1 LQNFWTCH
9 CKKFV
14 YNLSDMEEII
24 TIIGPTGVGKTKLAI
39 ELADK
44 FNGEII
50 SADSRQVYKYLN
62 IGTAKPTT
70 EERKKAVF
78 HLIDFL
84 IPDENYSCGNFA
96 RDAEHLIE
104 EILNRN
110 KLPIVCGGTGLY
122 IRALYNPLH
131 QLPQADKNLKEKLQE
146 VLKEKGLYHLYNKLL
161 GIDPEWAKKV
171 GPRDKQRIL
180 RGLEVYEIAK
190 RPLSELIKKERA
202 QARYRPKY
210 IGLIIPRNELYKRI
224 DNRYDKMI
232 SNGLVDEVKNI
243 LKMGFKPDC
252 YGLRTIGYKEI
263 VRYLQGD
270 WDLKTAIEKAKQ
282 HTRNFAKRQITW
294 FRGISE
300 VNWYN
305 PDNLYDNLAYF
316 KKILLKVN

>member
-1 LQNFWTCH
+1 
-9 CKKFV
+9 
-14 YNLSDMEEII
+14 MEEII
-24 TIIGPTGVGKTKLAI
+24 TIVGPTGVGKTRLAI
-39 ELADK
+39 ELAEK

-50 SADSRQVYKYLN
+50 SADSRQIYKYLN
-62 IGTAKPTT
+62 IGTAKPTS
-70 EERKKAVF
+70 EERKKVVF

-84 IPDENYSCGNFA
+84 TPDENYSCGNFA

-104 EILNRN
+104 EIQKRN

-122 IRALYNPLH
+122 IKALYNPLH
-131 QLPQADKNLKEKLQE
+131 QLPQADKNLKSKLQE
-146 VLKEKGLYHLYNKLL
+146 VLKEKGLDHLYNKLL
-161 GIDPEWAKKV
+161 LIDPEWAKKV
-171 GPRDKQRIL
+171 GPYDKQRIL

-190 RPLSELIKKERA
+190 RPLSELIKKERL

-210 IGLIIPRNELYKRI
+210 IGLIIPRNDLYKRI

-252 YGLRTIGYKEI
+252 YGLRTIGYKEL

-294 FRGISE
+294 FRGIPG
-300 VNWYN
+300 VNWYE
-305 PDNLYDNLAYF
+305 PDDLYNNLTFF
-316 KKILLKVN
+316 KKILPKIN

>member
-1 LQNFWTCH
+1 M
-9 CKKFV
+9 
-14 YNLSDMEEII
+14 SEII
-24 TIIGPTGVGKTKLAI
+24 TIIGPTGVGKTRLAI
-39 ELADK
+39 ELAEK

-70 EERKKAVF
+70 EEREKAIF

-84 IPDENYSCGNFA
+84 LPDEHYSCGNFA

-104 EILNRN
+104 EIIKRN

-122 IRALYNPLH
+122 IRALYDPLH
-131 QLPQADKNLKEKLQE
+131 QLPQADKNLKERLQQ
-146 VLKEKGLYHLYNKLL
+146 VLKEKGLDFLYNKLL
-161 GIDPEWAKKV
+161 GIDPEWANRV

-190 RPLSELIKKERA
+190 RPLSELIKKERVK
-202 QARYRPKY
+202 ARYRPKY
-210 IGLIIPRNELYKRI
+210 IGLIVPRNELYKRI
-224 DNRYDKMI
+224 DNRYDEMI

-294 FRGISE
+294 FRAISE
-300 VNWYN
+300 VNWYE
-305 PDNLYDNLAYF
+305 PDDLYDNPGFF
-316 KKILLKVN
+316 KKILQ